1 MGRAPRA
8 ASGTAL
14 SENMPPMRR
23 PPLALGL
30 ACLCLLA
37 AGSLLVAGCGGGG
50 DNTTSQVNPD
60 AESGKSRPAPPKSA
74 FPSAKG
80 QTLRQLINQGATRTH
95 PAEVKIE
102 TEAQAFYPGT
112 NRYPFTIAEKLD
124 STGQTGPEVTDAEA
138 AIYFAKVP
146 RVKRGRKGRTAAKG
160 TVPSA
165 QKQVLDQPAFGPFP
179 AAIES
184 LATEPPFQGRT
195 TTEAADVA
203 SVIYSTELQ
212 LGEGEYRPA
221 ILIKEKDGVG
231 AKLLPSIKV
240 GEYAK
245 IPRPGDKAPLIE
257 TPTAKSVG
265 GDLAKLTTRIPPDS
279 QNKVNYAEVLG
290 KEPILLLFATPQFCQ
305 SRVCGPVVDVA
316 QQAQHEFEGKANFI
330 HMEIYNENDP
340 SQGVRPQVRRFH
352 LPSEPWLFAINR
364 EGVVS
369 ATIEGAFGT
378 KLMDET
384 VEKVVGE

>member
-1 MGRAPRA
+1 
-8 ASGTAL
+8 
-14 SENMPPMRR
+14 MPPMRR

-30 ACLCLLA
+30 ACLCLLG
-37 AGSLLVAGCGGGG
+37 AGSLLVAGCGGGSG
-50 DNTTSQVNPD
+50 STTSQVNPD
-60 AESGKSRPAPPKSA
+60 AETGKSRPAPPASA

-80 QTLRQLINQGATRTH
+80 KTLKQVSEEATQVS
-95 PAEVKIE
+95 EVKV
-102 TEAQAFYPGT
+102 TPEAQVFYEGV
-112 NRYPFTIAEKLD
+112 NRYPFAIAEKV
-124 STGQTGPEVTDAEA
+124 SSIGKPGKEITDGEA

-146 RVKRGRKGRTAAKG
+146 PVKPGAKSKSANGGRASK
-160 TVPSA
+160 A
-165 QKQVLDQPAFGPFP
+165 QALYAPAVGPFP
-179 AAIES
+179 ARIES
-184 LATEPPFQGRT
+184 LATEPPFQGKT
-195 TTEAADVA
+195 TTEDPDVA
-203 SVIYSTELQ
+203 SVVYSAELH
-212 LGEGEYRPA
+212 LGAGQYRPG
-221 ILIKEKDGVG
+221 ILIKEKGGVG
-231 AKLLPSIKV
+231 WKLLPSIKV

-245 IPRPGDKAPLIE
+245 IPKPGDKAPLIE

-265 GDLAKLTTRIPPDS
+265 GDLAKLTTRIPPDT

-290 KEPILLLFATPQFCQ
+290 KEPILLLFATPKFCQ

-316 QQAQHEFEGKANFI
+316 QQVQHEFEGKANFI

-340 SQGVRPQVRRFH
+340 SQGVRHQVRQFH

-378 KLMDET
+378 KLMEET

>member
-1 MGRAPRA
+1 
-8 ASGTAL
+8 
-14 SENMPPMRR
+14 MPPMRR
-23 PPLALGL
+23 PSLALGL

-37 AGSLLVAGCGGGG
+37 AGSLLLAGCGGG
-50 DNTTSQVNPD
+50 DDSTTSQENPD

-74 FPSAKG
+74 FPSARG
-80 QTLRQLINQGATRTH
+80 LSLRQLINEKGSHHAQ
-95 PAEVKIE
+95 VKID
-102 TEAQAFYPGT
+102 TEAQAFYPGA
-112 NRYPFTIAEKLD
+112 NRYPFTIAEKLE
-124 STGQTGPEVTDAEA
+124 SGKTGAEVADAEA
-138 AIYFAKVP
+138 AIYYAKVP
-146 RVKRGRKGRTAAKG
+146 TIKRGAKSKSGNKGVVGK
-160 TVPSA
+160 A
-165 QKQVLDQPAFGPFP
+165 QSQALDQPAIGPFP
-179 AAIES
+179 ARIES

-195 TTEAADVA
+195 TTEDADVA
-203 SVIYSTELQ
+203 SVIYSTELD
-212 LGEGEYRPA
+212 LEEGEYRPA
-221 ILIKEKDGVG
+221 ILVKEKDGVG

-245 IPRPGDKAPLIE
+245 IPRPGEKAPLIE
-257 TPTAKSVG
+257 TPTPKSVG
-265 GDLAKLTTRIPPDS
+265 GDLAKLTTRIPPDT

-290 KEPILLLFATPQFCQ
+290 KEPILLLFATPKFCQ

-340 SQGVRPQVRRFH
+340 SQGVRRQVRQFH

-369 ATIEGAFGT
+369 AVIEGAFGT
-378 KLMDET
+378 KLMDKT

>member
-1 MGRAPRA
+1 
-8 ASGTAL
+8 
-14 SENMPPMRR
+14 MPPMRR
-23 PPLALGL
+23 PPPALGL

-37 AGSLLVAGCGGGG
+37 AGSLLVVGCGGG
-50 DNTTSQVNPD
+50 DSTTSHVNPD
-60 AESGKSRPAPPKSA
+60 AESGKSRPAPAKSS

-80 QTLRQLINQGATRTH
+80 QTLRQLINQGGTH
-95 PAEVKIE
+95 PAEVKINA
-102 TEAQAFYPGT
+102 EAQAFYPGT
-112 NRYPFTIAEKLD
+112 NRYPFTIAKKLG
-124 STGQTGPEVTDAEA
+124 STGKTGAEVPDAEA

-146 RVKRGRKGRTAAKG
+146 TVKRGAKSRSGAKG
-160 TVPSA
+160 TVSN
-165 QKQVLDQPAFGPFP
+165 QKQVLDQPAVGPFP

-184 LATEPPFQGRT
+184 LATEPPFQSRT
-195 TTEAADVA
+195 TTEDPDVA
-203 SVIYSTELQ
+203 SVIYSTELR
-212 LGEGEYRPA
+212 LAEGEYRPA
-221 ILIKEKDGVG
+221 ILVKEKGGVG

-279 QNKVNYAEVLG
+279 QNKVNYAQVLG

-378 KLMDET
+378 KLIDKT